1 MAIEVRLPALG
12 DNVEEVRLNRW
23 LKQIGETVRAFEPLL
38 EVSTDKVDSEIPAPA
53 DGILSDQLVQA
64 GQMIRAGTLLAH
76 LATETAPV
84 VSTPAVASVVPAESN
99 GGSYTGQL
107 TPVVARMAAEHHLDL
122 ARIPGTGRDGRVT
135 KKDVEAYLA
144 QASAPADSPAPAA
157 PALPAAPP
165 VATAPARVHPVESL
179 PPPAG
184 TMLVPHSAMRR
195 AIADHMVRSVQ
206 TAPHV
211 TTVFEFD
218 FSAVLAHREA
228 HKAAFTTQG
237 VNLTLTAYIAAA
249 SVKALIAHPVLNAR
263 WTDDGLLMNPAV
275 HLGIAVALE
284 EGLIVPVIRNA
295 QDLNLL
301 GTARAVNDLAARA
314 RSKQLQAA
322 ETQGGTFSITN
333 HGVSGSLFATPI
345 INQPQTGIL
354 GVGILEKRVKVIH
367 DMIAVRP
374 CCYVSLTFDHRAADG
389 ATGDAFMLTLKQTL
403 ENWS

>member
-1 MAIEVRLPALG
+1 MTIEVRLPTLG
-12 DNVEEVRLNRW
+12 EDVQEVRLNRW
-23 LKQIGETVRAFEPLL
+23 LKQVGESVRAFEPLL

-53 DGILSDQLVQA
+53 DGILTDQLAQV
-64 GQMIRAGTLLAH
+64 GQMVTTGAIVAH
-76 LATETAPV
+76 LTVANETAAPP
-84 VSTPAVASVVPAESN
+84 PASAPTSN
-99 GGSYTGQL
+99 GESYTGHL

-122 ARIPGTGRDGRVT
+122 AHIPGTGRDGRVT

-144 QASAPADSPAPAA
+144 AQASAPAPTAPVAPPAVVAPAPVT
-157 PALPAAPP
+157 AAPP
-165 VATAPARVHPVESL
+165 PRVHPVESL
-179 PPPAG
+179 PPPTG
-184 TMLVPHSAMRR
+184 TTLVPHSAMRR

-218 FSAVLAHREA
+218 MSAVLAHREA
-228 HKAAFTTQG
+228 HKAAFTAQG
-237 VNLTLTAYIAAA
+237 VNLTLTAYFVAGC
-249 SVKALIAHPVLNAR
+249 VKALIANPVLNAR

-284 EGLIVPVIRNA
+284 DGLIVPVIRNA

-301 GTARAVNDLAARA
+301 GTARAVNDLASRA
-314 RSKQLQAA
+314 RSRQLQAN
-322 ETQGGTFSITN
+322 EVLGGTFSITN

-354 GVGILEKRVKVIH
+354 GVGILEKRVKAID
-367 DMIAVRP
+367 DMIAIRP

-389 ATGDAFMLTLKQTL
+389 AVGDAFMLSLKQTL
-403 ENWS
+403 EKWA